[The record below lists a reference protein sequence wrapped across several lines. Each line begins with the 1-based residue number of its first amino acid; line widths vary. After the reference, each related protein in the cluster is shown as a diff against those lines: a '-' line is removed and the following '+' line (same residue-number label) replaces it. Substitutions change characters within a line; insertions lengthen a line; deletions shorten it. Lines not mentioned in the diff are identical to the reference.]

1 MTMTNPHSGTD
12 FDDFLRDENL
22 YERVTERALIRVVAW
37 QLKQE
42 MEAKGITK
50 VEMAA
55 RMDTSRSQLDRIL
68 NGDDEHVG
76 RKLIVELV

>member
-1 MTMTNPHSGTD
+1 MTNPHSGTD